1 MSDNPLALIVMFFAI
16 YIILV
21 DIGMSI
27 IGMLVTRTPNALL
40 CSYCHRCGAEIGHEI
55 WSVSIWKLIT
65 HRCDDN
71 LAGP

>member
-55 WSVSIWKLIT
+55 
-65 HRCDDN
+65 
-71 LAGP
+71 